1 MALREAAKKWFFLV
15 ARPFREGGGIKS
27 LATNQTLFMNYV
39 LKQWTKIVILQYHAG
54 SSVQDSLKWKR
65 YCDFDSNQAPFIALN
80 LHFKENKKCHN
91 STVQR
96 NEFPSRNRGQA
107 KCESIC
113 DFDLIHTQPC
123 VVVQSS
129 IPLPQ
134 KKKLGIGFLFAT
146 NVILKY
152 SSDLLSR
159 IVDRPRWENICG
171 FDSN

>member
-1 MALREAAKKWFFLV
+1 MQERTEKCHIEGISEMILNALYWKVLWNNHMLKER
-15 ARPFREGGGIKS
+15 GGGIKS

-134 KKKLGIGFLFAT
+134 KKKYVRLRL
-146 NVILKY
+146 
-152 SSDLLSR
+152 
-159 IVDRPRWENICG
+159 
-171 FDSN
+171 